1 MRRRLPGPVCGFTRS
16 EYTCGVGRV
25 HRESACG
32 TSPRGWGACGQN
44 RGGELGRVI
53 HAIVNPRSGAGWTR
67 WRWPRIAQRLDGA
80 GVVVRSYVTS
90 APDEATRL
98 TRDLLCAGVPEILS
112 VGGDGTANEV
122 ANGFLRDGRP
132 IAPDAVLSLMPT
144 GTGHDFA
151 RSLGIASTTDALA
164 ALLDG
169 HVRAVDVGW
178 IDYRGPDG
186 RAQRCFV
193 NAADVG
199 IGAVAA
205 ARINRSSKLLGGF
218 LTYLVGA
225 ARTIVTARPRLAR
238 VVIDGVPVLDGPVQ
252 MILIANGGFH
262 AGGMRMAPGAS
273 LTDGQ
278 FEVLVLQGVPRTA
291 LLGSIL
297 PRAYRGTH
305 IRHPAIVYGRGRE
318 VEVSADEPLPFEMDG
333 ESPGTTDLTARVLP
347 GALRV
352 RVPHAA

>member
-1 MRRRLPGPVCGFTRS
+1 V
-16 EYTCGVGRV
+16 
-25 HRESACG
+25 
-32 TSPRGWGACGQN
+32 
-44 RGGELGRVI
+44 
-53 HAIVNPRSGAGWTR
+53 
-67 WRWPRIAQRLDGA
+67 
-80 GVVVRSYVTS
+80 
-90 APDEATRL
+90 
-98 TRDLLCAGVPEILS
+98 
-112 VGGDGTANEV
+112 
-122 ANGFLRDGRP
+122 
-132 IAPDAVLSLMPT
+132 
-144 GTGHDFA
+144 
-151 RSLGIASTTDALA
+151 A

-169 HVRAVDVGW
+169 RVCAVDVGW
-178 IDYRGPDG
+178 IEYRGPDG
-186 RAQRCFV
+186 RAQRGFV

-225 ARTIVTARPRLAR
+225 ARTIVTAHPRLAR
-238 VVIDGVPVLDGPVQ
+238 VVVDGGTGVDGPVQ
-252 MILIANGGFH
+252 MILIANGAFH

-278 FEVLVLQGVPRTA
+278 FDVLVLQGVPRTA
-291 LLGSIL
+291 LLGAIL

-305 IRHPAIVYGRGRE
+305 IRHPAIMYRRGRE
-318 VEVSADEPLPFEMDG
+318 VAVSADEPLLFEMDG

>member
-1 MRRRLPGPVCGFTRS
+1 MGK
-16 EYTCGVGRV
+16 
-25 HRESACG
+25 
-32 TSPRGWGACGQN
+32 
-44 RGGELGRVI
+44 VI

-67 WRWPRIAQRLDGA
+67 WRWPRIAQRLDDA
-80 GVVVRSYVTS
+80 GVAVRSYVTS
-90 APDEATRL
+90 APDEATRI
-98 TRDLLCAGVPEILS
+98 TRELLRAGVREILS

-132 IAPDAVLSLMPT
+132 IAPDAVLSIMPT

-151 RSLGIASTTDALA
+151 RSLGIAGTGEAVA

-169 HVRAVDVGW
+169 SVCTVDVGL
-178 IDYRGPDG
+178 IEYCGPDG
-186 RAQRCFV
+186 RDQRCFV

-199 IGAVAA
+199 LGAVAA
-205 ARINRSSKLLGGF
+205 ARINRSHKLLGGF

-225 ARTIVTARPRLAR
+225 TRAIVTAYPRLAR
-238 VVIDGVPVLDGPVQ
+238 VVVDGVALIDGPVQ

-262 AGGMRMAPGAS
+262 AGGMRMAPRAS
-273 LTDGQ
+273 PTDGQ
-278 FEVLVLQGVPRTA
+278 FDVLVLQGVARSA
-291 LLGSIL
+291 LLLSIL

-305 IRHPAIVYGRGRE
+305 VQHPAIIYRRGCE
-318 VEVSADEPLPFEMDG
+318 VAVSADEPLLFEMDG

-352 RVPHAA
+352 RVLHAG